1 MAILI
6 SIFSLVISIITLVW
20 NYNRNKFK
28 ITVKVIST
36 YIEKD
41 CGYIINAH
49 IENNSANPINIGSIS
64 ANDIYSI
71 EKKVYL
77 PSEIKFTK
85 ASKSMS
91 TFPIDINPYQAK
103 KVYIYIPYKNA
114 NTENLDAKNL
124 TLKTYTTRGV
134 HTRNINIGF
143 YYNSLEKLFDNK

>member
-1 MAILI
+1 
-6 SIFSLVISIITLVW
+6 
-20 NYNRNKFK
+20 
-28 ITVKVIST
+28 
-36 YIEKD
+36 
-41 CGYIINAH
+41 
-49 IENNSANPINIGSIS
+49 
-64 ANDIYSI
+64 
-71 EKKVYL
+71 
-77 PSEIKFTK
+77 
-85 ASKSMS
+85 MS

>member
-71 EKKVYL
+71 EKKFIFL
-77 PSEIKFTK
+77 LKL
-85 ASKSMS
+85 
-91 TFPIDINPYQAK
+91 
-103 KVYIYIPYKNA
+103 
-114 NTENLDAKNL
+114 NLQ
-124 TLKTYTTRGV
+124 
-134 HTRNINIGF
+134 
-143 YYNSLEKLFDNK
+143 KLLNQ